1 MNWRRTGAIMR
12 KEVAQ
17 ILRDRRSLISIVM
30 IPVIQLILYGFLSY
44 DVEFQPM
51 IVWDQSVSAESD
63 ELIRALV
70 NTRYF
75 KVHEHGRN
83 MQDIQRALD
92 SGDDMIGLVIPPDYA
107 KLLRSGKSAEVLVV
121 VDASDSTS
129 ARTVLSSAVGVGSTL
144 SQRITLRTQER
155 RGPAVSAAPRV
166 DIRPRAWYNPDLQS
180 QVFLIPGVLAVI
192 LQFTTTFLSV
202 SVIVKERELGT
213 FEQLVVTPIRQS
225 ELMLGKI
232 VPLIGVGFVNMTF
245 ILFLGWAFFGVAVK
259 GSLLL
264 LYLATLAFFF
274 SSLGLGTLISTTAR
288 TFQQATQMSQ
298 LILLPSIL
306 ISGFLFP
313 RETLP
318 IGLQW
323 VGQALPLTYFI
334 VVVRGI
340 IIKGVGIQYLW
351 RQIALLFGLGIVVF
365 AMAVRR
371 FSKKL
376 D

>member
-1 MNWRRTGAIMR
+1 VNWRRTGAIMR